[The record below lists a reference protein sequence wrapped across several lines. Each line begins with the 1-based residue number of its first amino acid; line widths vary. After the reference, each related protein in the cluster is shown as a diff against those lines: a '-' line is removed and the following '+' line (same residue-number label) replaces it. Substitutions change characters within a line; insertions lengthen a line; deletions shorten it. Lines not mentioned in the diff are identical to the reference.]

1 MEESMM
7 KKYVNE
13 HVGELKIKID
23 KSWSDKTN
31 VMFRIDKLEKELL

>member
-13 HVGELKIKID
+13 HVGELKTKID